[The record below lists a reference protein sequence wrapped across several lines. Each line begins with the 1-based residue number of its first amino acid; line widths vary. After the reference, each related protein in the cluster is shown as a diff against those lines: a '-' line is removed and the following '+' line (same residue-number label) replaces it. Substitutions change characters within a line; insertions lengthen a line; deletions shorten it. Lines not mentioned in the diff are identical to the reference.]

1 MIVGLGSI
9 IALLVIML
17 VFFVLRSQNMQ
28 RELALTRHSAK
39 TNAKKVNYA
48 YTSLVVV
55 TNNLQQIFVS
65 RVEKA
70 HQRALISE
78 DQYGTLSILAGQYS
92 RVVMDCCEKE
102 ATVEEALKKSL
113 KKSAVTIEEVKGIVK
128 EFPSDVRM
136 AWAKN
141 TPDGFTAAMN
151 HISQYINGK
160 QKKSATDQEAEA
172 KAS

>member
-1 MIVGLGSI
+1 MMLGLFSI
-9 IALLVIML
+9 IAILVIML
-17 VFFVLRSQNMQ
+17 IFFVLRGQNMQ
-28 RELALTRHSAK
+28 RELALTRQTAK
-39 TNAKKVNYA
+39 SNAKKVNYA

-78 DQYGTLSILAGQYS
+78 DHYGVLSILASLYS
-92 RVVMDCCEKE
+92 RIVMDCCEKE

-113 KKSAVTIEEVKGIVK
+113 KKTPFTIEEVKDVVK
-128 EFPSDVRM
+128 LFPSEVRM
-136 AWAKN
+136 AWSKN

-160 QKKSATDQEAEA
+160 QKKSTQDQPAEA
-172 KAS
+172 QAS

>member
-17 VFFVLRSQNMQ
+17 IFFVLRGQNIQ
-28 RELALTRHSAK
+28 RELALTRQSAK

-78 DQYGTLSILAGQYS
+78 DQYGILSILASQYS

-113 KKSAVTIEEVKGIVK
+113 KKTAVTIEEVKDIVK
-128 EFPSDVRM
+128 EFPSEVRM

>member
-9 IALLVIML
+9 IAVLVIML
-17 VFFVLRSQNMQ
+17 IFFVLRGQNMQ
-28 RELALTRHSAK
+28 RELALTRQTAK

-78 DQYGTLSILAGQYS
+78 DQYGVLAILANQYS

-102 ATVEEALKKSL
+102 ATVEEALIKSL
-113 KKSAVTIEEVKGIVK
+113 KKTPLTIEEVKDIVK
-128 EFPSDVRM
+128 EFPSEVRM
-136 AWAKN
+136 AWSKN

-160 QKKSATDQEAEA
+160 QKKSSTDQEAEA